1 MSGTTP
7 NGTNFFDYI
16 DYTKPSFLHALVCI
30 LIAPIIW
37 NIIARLEFYTHF
49 LTKIT
54 RSPYY
59 GCYLLALWIFCFSLY
74 RDVMFE
80 NAVAEQLKHPEID
93 TPLVKGVACVLFASG
108 SIFVLSS
115 MWALGITGTYL
126 GDYFG
131 ILMDDMVTGFPF
143 DVMANPM
150 YNGSVMCFLGKSLW
164 SASPT
169 GLLLTAVV
177 FVMYRIALFFEEPFT
192 AYIYSQRKS
201 SPQSEAMKKKK
212 ARKINVY

>member
-1 MSGTTP
+1 MIPCSKTEEKHSATLSHHLLNKRKRREIFRRPCPSESMSGTTP

-74 RDVMFE
+74 RDVMYTSLLMARSDRPTPPHHPFSISRFE

-115 MWALGITGTYL
+115 MWA
-126 GDYFG
+126 
-131 ILMDDMVTGFPF
+131 
-143 DVMANPM
+143 
-150 YNGSVMCFLGKSLW
+150 
-164 SASPT
+164 
-169 GLLLTAVV
+169 
-177 FVMYRIALFFEEPFT
+177 R
-192 AYIYSQRKS
+192 
-201 SPQSEAMKKKK
+201 
-212 ARKINVY
+212 